1 MSGCIC
7 LDASILLK
15 ILLPEEGSEA
25 AERLL
30 ETAIGSGA
38 EIVMP
43 SFSWVEVGSVL
54 RQKVKRG
61 EISPPE
67 AEEAWQIFQ
76 NMKAIEYVDNAE
88 VRDLAW
94 KIAAENNLPTLYDA
108 AYLAVAEI
116 VSKKSKISECEFWT
130 ADKKLYHAVK
140 AKKGYIKLLP
150 SGTST
155 PRKEP

>member
-15 ILLPEEGSEA
+15 ILLPEEGSED

-30 ETAIGSGA
+30 ETAIGSGV
-38 EIVMP
+38 EVVMP
-43 SFSWVEVGSVL
+43 SFSWVEIGSVL
-54 RQKVKRG
+54 RQKAKRK

-76 NMKAIEYVDNAE
+76 NMSAIEYVDNVE
-88 VRDLAW
+88 VRELAW
-94 KIAAENNLPTLYDA
+94 KIAAENDLPALYDA
-108 AYLAVAEI
+108 VYLAVAEV
-116 VSKKSKISECEFWT
+116 VSKKSKCEFWT

-140 AKKGYIKLLP
+140 ARKGYIKLLP
-150 SGTST
+150 GAAIQS
-155 PRKEP
+155 RKEP